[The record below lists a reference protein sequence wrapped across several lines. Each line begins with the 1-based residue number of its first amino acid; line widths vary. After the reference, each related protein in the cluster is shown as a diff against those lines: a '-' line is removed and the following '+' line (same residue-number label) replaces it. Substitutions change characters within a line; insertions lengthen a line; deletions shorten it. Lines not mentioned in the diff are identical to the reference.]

1 MGLDWIGLDG
11 WLSYTAVTP
20 RASLKSDANKFLVLL
35 SDQDYFSP
43 DLLSRRSWLPL
54 SPQKCPGEGNVGSC
68 DSEQGSQFQDLVPNI
83 ESSGTQYLGPVSQFQ
98 DIALN
103 IELDTLTQYWKL

>member
-1 MGLDWIGLDG
+1 MKAIYLFI
-11 WLSYTAVTP
+11 
-20 RASLKSDANKFLVLL
+20 FLI
-35 SDQDYFSP
+35 SDQCCYFSP
-43 DLLSRRSWLPL
+43 DFLPNFRPSWLPL

-103 IELDTLTQYWKL
+103 IELDILTQYWKL